1 MQSKG
6 GNGVNMPDEF
16 RIGKLPDIPRSPR
29 GHSAEPLDEALVT
42 KIEAGIPKG
51 TETQNAI
58 VGSTL
63 YSADIAELTAYNAKQ
78 VEAGRPTVDSLVKLA
93 KRFAFNGSAVMRKHA
108 SVVAVE
114 RGMVS
119 GVRCVNEGTEDRPKV
134 RWYVVLTTPKPRT
147 ANAE

>member
-29 GHSAEPLDEALVT
+29 GHSAEPLDEALVA

-63 YSADIAELTAYNAKQ
+63 YSATVAELTAYN
-78 VEAGRPTVDSLVKLA
+78 VDNEHPLDNLVKLA
-93 KRFAFNGSAVMRKHA
+93 KRFAFNGSSVMRKHA
-108 SVVAVE
+108 AVVATKRKLTV
-114 RGMVS
+114 GC
-119 GVRCVNEGTEDRPKV
+119 RCINEGTDDRPMV

-147 ANAE
+147 ANPE